1 MRRILLCLLAI
12 ASVAGSAAGASA
24 SPPAV
29 GSDAYLAREDARD
42 SIVAFAR
49 HQIGVRYTTGGTTRR
64 TGYDCSG
71 LVFAAYRS
79 IGRKIPHTTWKQ
91 LAIGMHVARNRLE
104 PGDLI
109 FSRGGGHVA
118 LVVSKT
124 RAISSPRP
132 GLSVHYVSLKYF
144 RGDFAGARRL
154 LN

>member
-1 MRRILLCLLAI
+1 MRRLLLCLLVS
-12 ASVAGSAAGASA
+12 ASVAGPAAGA
-24 SPPAV
+24 PAPRPD
-29 GSDAYLAREDARD
+29 GYRGGDLARQEV
-42 SIVAFAR
+42 VAFAR
-49 HQIGVRYTTGGTTRR
+49 LQVGIPYTTGGRTRG

-71 LVFAAYRS
+71 LVFAAYKS

-91 LAIGMHVARNRLE
+91 LLIGRHITSGQLR

-109 FSRGGGHVA
+109 FSHGGGHVA

-124 RAISSPRP
+124 QAISAPRP
-132 GLSVHYVSLKYF
+132 GARVHYVSLRYF